1 MNPGHLPVTLAAAG
15 SRLTCLSRHFEES
28 DMADVMTERRNSPR
42 FALSLV
48 ADVREPFSSTEMVG
62 RLSDIS
68 RTGCY
73 IDTLHPLASGMHVK
87 IRLRMED
94 QLFET
99 LAKVIHVNPLRG
111 MGLHWGTNPQDKYL
125 TVLNRWLSRI

>member
-1 MNPGHLPVTLAAAG
+1 
-15 SRLTCLSRHFEES
+15 
-28 DMADVMTERRNSPR
+28 MADVMAERRNSPR

-48 ADVREPFSSTEMVG
+48 ADVREPFSPTEMIG

-73 IDTLHPLASGMHVK
+73 IDTREPLAPGMHVK

-94 QLFET
+94 ELFET
-99 LAKVIHVNPLRG
+99 LAKVIHVNPRRG
-111 MGLHWGTNPQDKYL
+111 MGLHWGSNPQEQSI
-125 TVLNRWLSRI
+125 TVLNDWLRHTLMVSRTE